1 MNGWSVAVR
10 RGTMIGA
17 SLAIAG
23 VASAAELG
31 VVAVADSV
39 GGYRGN
45 ELAYI
50 NGGVTRDEA
59 DALRNAAPRFP
70 LQLVFSRRGEAGAD
84 EFVADAA
91 VSIFD
96 VRGNQVAS
104 LSGQGPILL
113 ARVPDGRYVIVAE
126 HDGRR
131 QSKQVDVRNGRN
143 RTVNF
148 VWG

>member
-1 MNGWSVAVR
+1 MDAWNAALRRCTMVA
-10 RGTMIGA
+10 A

-23 VASAAELG
+23 AAAAAELG
-31 VVAVADSV
+31 VVPVSASV

-59 DALRNAAPRFP
+59 DAIRNAAPNFP
-70 LQLVFSRRGEAGAD
+70 LQLVFSRRGQAGVD
-84 EFVADAA
+84 QFVADAA
-91 VSIFD
+91 VAIFD
-96 VRGNQVAS
+96 GRGNQVAA
-104 LSGQGPILL
+104 LSNRGPILL

-131 QSKQVDVRNGRN
+131 QTRQVEVRSGRS

>member
-1 MNGWSVAVR
+1 MNGWTAAAR
-10 RGTMIGA
+10 RGAMVAATLAFAGA
-17 SLAIAG
+17 AT
-23 VASAAELG
+23 AAELG
-31 VVAVADSV
+31 VVPVADSV

-50 NGGVTRDEA
+50 NGGITRDEA
-59 DALRNAAPRFP
+59 DAMRNAAPRFP
-70 LQLVFSRRGEAGAD
+70 LQLVFSRRGEAGSGG
-84 EFVADAA
+84 FVADAA
-91 VSIFD
+91 IAIFD
-96 VRGNQVAS
+96 DRGNRVAA
-104 LSGQGPILL
+104 LTRQGPIFL

-131 QSKQVDVRNGRN
+131 QTRQVDVRSGRN